1 MPFEDWEDSLTHDGA
16 DLIWGA
22 PFFSRTGIEPYVSRA
37 GARVPSLRRV
47 SEKYPYFT
55 DGSAVTLRQVLE
67 GFRYDGPI
75 AWHRAPESHPARSS
89 AATLH
94 SLTNDEIEFLL
105 ALLLFF

>member
-1 MPFEDWEDSLTHDGA
+1 VPFEEWEESLTHDGA

-22 PFFSRTGIEPYVSRA
+22 PFFAKTGIEPYVSRA

-55 DGSAVTLRQVLE
+55 DGSATTLRQVLE
-67 GFRYDGPI
+67 GFRYDGAT
-75 AWHRAPESHPARSS
+75 AWHRAPASHAATSS

>member
-1 MPFEDWEDSLTHDGA
+1 MPFEDWEDSLTHDDA

-22 PFFSRTGIEPYVSRA
+22 PVFAKTGIEPYVSRA

-55 DGSAVTLRQVLE
+55 DGSAATLRQVLE
-67 GFRYDGPI
+67 GFRYDGAR
-75 AWHRAPESHPARSS
+75 AWHRGPGSHPTASF
-89 AATLH
+89 AATLQ

>member
-22 PFFSRTGIEPYVSRA
+22 PFFSKTGIEPYVSRA

-55 DGSAVTLRQVLE
+55 DGSAATLRQVLE
-67 GFRYDGPI
+67 GFRYEGTR
-75 AWHRAPESHPARSS
+75 AWHRAPESTPTRS
-89 AATLH
+89 AAPTSH

-105 ALLLFF
+105 ALMPFF